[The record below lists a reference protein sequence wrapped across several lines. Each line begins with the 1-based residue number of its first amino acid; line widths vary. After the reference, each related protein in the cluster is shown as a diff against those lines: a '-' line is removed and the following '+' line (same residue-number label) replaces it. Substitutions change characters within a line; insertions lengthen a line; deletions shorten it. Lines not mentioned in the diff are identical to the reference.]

1 MTGPDQAPVA
11 ATDGAGA
18 PASSGASE
26 PPTTGAPGPSADESP
41 QVCDD
46 RPVVLATH
54 GLTKRFGKLLAV
66 DHLDLAVCRG
76 DVFGFLGPN
85 GAGKTTTIRM
95 IFGLIFPTSGYAEV
109 AGHRV
114 PGQRV
119 AALRHLGGFVEVPAF
134 YPNMSARRNLR
145 LIGSAGGEVNEQR
158 ISEVLDTV
166 GLLARGDTKVGG
178 FSHGMKQRL
187 GIANALLGR
196 PDVIILDE
204 PTSGLD
210 PQGMKDVRELV
221 RELGKS
227 GTTVLLSSH
236 LLHEVEQVCDRAVII
251 NRGRTVIEGPVATLR
266 PREEA
271 VKVMTGDQQK
281 AFETA
286 RALFGAQGVSWDEGY
301 LVVRAGDEGVPE
313 LVRRLVADGVAVRAV
328 VPAVEQGLE
337 DYFLELTQS
346 SDVDADRGERA
357 AESGAA
363 ASAASVSGAA
373 ADGADAATRSPAGE
387 TRG

>member
-1 MTGPDQAPVA
+1 MSSSPEPPA
-11 ATDGAGA
+11 A
-18 PASSGASE
+18 ASPPERPTSE
-26 PPTTGAPGPSADESP
+26 PEAAASPSDPGLTAAEADPATRACE
-41 QVCDD
+41 D
-46 RPVVLATH
+46 RPTVLSVH
-54 GLTKRFGKLLAV
+54 QLTKRFGKLLAV

-95 IFGLIFPTSGYAEV
+95 IFGLIFPTSGHV
-109 AGHRV
+109 QVLNHRV
-114 PGQRV
+114 PGDRV

-145 LIGSAGGEVNEQR
+145 LIGSAGGQVTEER

-178 FSHGMKQRL
+178 YSHGMKQRL
-187 GIANALLGR
+187 GIANALLGK

-221 RELGKS
+221 RELGKG
-227 GTTVLLSSH
+227 GTTVFLSSH
-236 LLHEVEQVCDRAVII
+236 LLHEVEQVCNRAVII
-251 NRGRTVIEGPVATLR
+251 NRGRTVVEGPVSTLR

-301 LVVRAGDEGVPE
+301 LIVRAGDEGVPE
-313 LVRRLVADGVAVRAV
+313 LVRRLVAEGVAVRAV

-346 SDVDADRGERA
+346 SDTDADRRQP
-357 AESGAA
+357 AA
-363 ASAASVSGAA
+363 A
-373 ADGADAATRSPAGE
+373 R
-387 TRG
+387 